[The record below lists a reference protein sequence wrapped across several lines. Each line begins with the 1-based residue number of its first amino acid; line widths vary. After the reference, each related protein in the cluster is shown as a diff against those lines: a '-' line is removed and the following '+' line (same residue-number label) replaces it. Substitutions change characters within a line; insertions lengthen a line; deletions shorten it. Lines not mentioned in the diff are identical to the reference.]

1 MKYVIRLRNLK
12 NNSMR
17 ELSKKFPTREAAEA
31 EGRRIVI
38 AKPGKIAYHVVAK

>member
-17 ELSKKFPTREAAEA
+17 ELSKKFNTREAAEA

-38 AKPGKIAYHVVAK
+38 AKNKTVAYHVVAK